1 LAAWFAWPNK
11 NILMPAMMALAGVY
25 FLSAYV
31 IIDVPDLFGHVVL
44 KVAGISSA
52 VSIIGILFKQLG
64 TEGYLQ
70 LLLIGGLSVIAAT
83 VFLLGFFIK
92 SQNKNYL
99 PFSSVASSLVALQ
112 HGSCCPN

>member
-1 LAAWFAWPNK
+1 
-11 NILMPAMMALAGVY
+11 
-25 FLSAYV
+25 
-31 IIDVPDLFGHVVL
+31 VL

-99 PFSSVASSLVALQ
+99 PFLIRCFILSGITAWFLL
-112 HGSCCPN
+112 PELNKLKDTL